1 MSPSCLGTAVYNEMF
16 LHYYEEHPEKVPD
29 VVVYDKTF
37 GENPA
42 YALSWGFSV
51 QNPVFFQWI
60 EENYREAQKIE
71 TEHLII
77 LKK

>member
-1 MSPSCLGTAVYNEMF
+1 M
-16 LHYYEEHPEKVPD
+16 
-29 VVVYDKTF
+29 VYDKTF